1 MEHPFLAS
9 DSDPERDS
17 GTTTLPGGV
26 SGSTTAST
34 APVQRVSVNGDD
46 PATAR
51 RNYER
56 AYEDSRFTVTRGAK
70 PFSFQWMSIG
80 DDRVSLRT
88 ATMTGHVTGQTP
100 GLTDYVVSWVQSGGG
115 WIVRR
120 DGQRMSIPRSPF
132 ILPFR
137 RPYTVH
143 LTPHRQNSVLF
154 TAGYLED
161 LATELHAGPSQL
173 ISFDLEATPTREAI
187 ERWRTALNAATP
199 VLTDED
205 APPLLRMN
213 AQRPLALAL
222 LQLAPWAV
230 VDLPE
235 PLREPAMA
243 RTRLAVE
250 YLHHHA
256 AEPITPADAAKAAG
270 LHTRTLQLHCR
281 RELGMSP
288 TAYLRD
294 IRLGRIRQELSMSSP
309 QETTVAEIA
318 KRWGFVHLGRFAS
331 AYRSRFGEGPSQ
343 TLRG

>member
-1 MEHPFLAS
+1 MQHSFLAPEA
-9 DSDPERDS
+9 DPERESDIT
-17 GTTTLPGGV
+17 GTML
-26 SGSTTAST
+26 GSTSSSVST
-34 APVQRVSVNGDD
+34 VPIRKVTVSGDD

-51 RNYER
+51 QNYER
-56 AYEDSRFTVTRGAK
+56 AYDGSRFTVTRGTE
-70 PFSFQWMSIG
+70 PFSFQWVSIG

-88 ATMTGHVTGQTP
+88 ATMTGHVTGETP
-100 GLTDYVVSWVQSGGG
+100 GLTSYVVSWVQTGGG

-120 DGQRMSIPRSPF
+120 DGQRMEIPRSPF
-132 ILPFR
+132 VLPFH

-154 TAGYLED
+154 APDYLED
-161 LATELHAGPSQL
+161 LATEIHAGPSQQL
-173 ISFDLEATPTREAI
+173 AFDLEATPTSAAI
-187 ERWRTALNAATP
+187 ERWRTALNASTP
-199 VLTDED
+199 VLTDEA

-230 VDLPE
+230 FDLPDT
-235 PLREPAMA
+235 LREPSMA

-256 AEPITPADAAKAAG
+256 AEPITPADAARAAG

-294 IRLGRIRQELSMSSP
+294 IRLGRTRSELAASAP
-309 QETTVAEIA
+309 QETTVGEVAR
-318 KRWGFVHLGRFAS
+318 KWGFSHLGRFSS
-331 AYRSRFGEGPSQ
+331 AYRTRFGESPSQ

>member
-1 MEHPFLAS
+1 MQHSFLAS
-9 DSDPERDS
+9 ESDPESDS
-17 GTTTLPGGV
+17 DTSPLLGAA
-26 SGSTTAST
+26 SSTAST
-34 APVQRVSVNGDD
+34 VPVRKVTVSGDD

-51 RNYER
+51 QNYER
-56 AYEDSRFTVTRGAK
+56 AYDGSRFTVTRGTE
-70 PFSFQWMSIG
+70 PFSFQWVSIG

-88 ATMTGHVTGQTP
+88 ATMTGHVTGETP
-100 GLTDYVVSWVQSGGG
+100 GLTDYVVSWVTTGGG

-120 DGQRMSIPRSPF
+120 DGQRMEIPRHPF
-132 ILPFR
+132 VLPFH

-154 TAGYLED
+154 SAPYLED
-161 LATELHAGPSQL
+161 IATEIHAGPSQQV
-173 ISFDLEATPTREAI
+173 SFDLEATPTPEAI
-187 ERWRTALNAATP
+187 ERWRVALNASTP
-199 VLTDED
+199 VLTDET

-235 PLREPAMA
+235 PLREPSMA

-294 IRLGRIRQELSMSSP
+294 IRLDRTRRELAESSP
-309 QETTVAEIA
+309 QETTVGEVA

-331 AYRSRFGEGPSQ
+331 AYRNRFGEGPSQ